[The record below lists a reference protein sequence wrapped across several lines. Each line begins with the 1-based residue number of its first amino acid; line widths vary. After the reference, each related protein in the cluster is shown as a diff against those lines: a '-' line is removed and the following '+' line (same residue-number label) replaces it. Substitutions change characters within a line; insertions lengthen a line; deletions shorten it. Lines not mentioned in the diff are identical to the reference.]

1 MNDYYDGKLLV
12 APPSMRD
19 PRFAKSV
26 VFIWKHD
33 VSGAAGVIINRPLN
47 SPNFKEVCAE
57 ANVISAQ
64 GVNPTMFYGGPV
76 IEGIIGCLHS
86 NEYNLLDT
94 VGAQGPVSF
103 TLDRQVI
110 NDVALDCGPKNYILT
125 VGMSSWESG
134 QLEEELESIPPRSK
148 NESWLILDC
157 DPNLIWQGNHP
168 NMWNA
173 CVNLAVAQHSREFT
187 SKLLRD

>member
-12 APPSMRD
+12 SPPSMRD
-19 PRFAKSV
+19 QRFSKSV
-26 VFIWKHD
+26 IYIWKHD
-33 VSGAAGVIINRPLN
+33 VSGAAGVIINRPLD
-47 SPNFKEVCAE
+47 SPTFKDVCAE
-57 ANVISAQ
+57 ANFVSSQNI
-64 GVNPTMFYGGPV
+64 NPTLFYGGPV
-76 IEGIIGCLHS
+76 ITGMIGCLHS
-86 NEYNLLDT
+86 SEYNLSGT
-94 VGAQGPVSF
+94 IGAQGPVCV
-103 TLDRQVI
+103 TLDRQI
-110 NDVALDCGPKNYILT
+110 IEHIALDRGPKKYIIT
-125 VGMSSWESG
+125 VGMCSWESG

-157 DPNLIWQGNHP
+157 DPNLIWQGDHP